1 MHLRNVMSGYVW
13 MEGVATTWQWAPGF
27 TGPTVSPWLFSIGGC
42 LFQCALVN
50 IQKAIEHGPFIAEL
64 PMVIFHSYVSLPEGS
79 WLLSL
84 VASVTIGYSPAVLL
98 SIHEIKLNKASG
110 VGHCLHQSLQMST
123 AMHLQ
128 CTVRTV
134 PFQHLPTKIG
144 PAIPIPLP
152 KSKEHLPNEPYPFLV
167 IPWPGGAPAPV
178 RLGRFLR
185 SRWCG
190 GCHQH

>member
-1 MHLRNVMSGYVW
+1 MSSRIHRPNSQPLVVFDW
-13 MEGVATTWQWAPGF
+13 
-27 TGPTVSPWLFSIGGC
+27 WLFVPMCPGKHTKSYWTWSIYSGITHWKWWFSIVMLVYQRVVGC
-42 LFQCALVN
+42 WASSP
-50 IQKAIEHGPFIAEL
+50 A
-64 PMVIFHSYVSLPEGS
+64 
-79 WLLSL
+79 WLLAIHQLCCL
-84 VASVTIGYSPAVLL
+84 VMV
-98 SIHEIKLNKASG
+98 SITTLAEPTCVHQIQVSMKLNKASD